1 MWISLSIESNMY
13 ILKQGLIAENQFFA
27 NTDQIIS
34 AAMAR
39 ASASEMI
46 TSIIVIC
53 LKFLP
58 AAGY

>member
-27 NTDQIIS
+27 NKDQIIS
-34 AAMAR
+34 VAMAR